1 MGTTQQVILTTT
13 VTASAA
19 LTQQRFVGAD
29 NAPCQAGAV
38 ALGVAEVDAAAGDV
52 TPVNVLGI
60 VAVEA
65 GRQSPEGRSF
75 SRMRTPA
82 PFLRSPQPVRPRQA
96 FLPGLRWMRLWP
108 RVTLSAS
115 CAGCDMYCT
124 WRICLN
130 KYRKGRSLS

>member
-29 NAPCQAGAV
+29 NAPCKVGAV

-65 GRQSPEGRSF
+65 GAAIARGQNVQSDANACAVPQVPAAGE
-75 SRMRTPA
+75 TPA
-82 PFLRSPQPVRPRQA
+82 GISAGIALDEALAEGDVIRILRGV
-96 FLPGLRWMRLWP
+96 
-108 RVTLSAS
+108 
-115 CAGCDMYCT
+115 
-124 WRICLN
+124 
-130 KYRKGRSLS
+130 

>member
-29 NAPCQAGAV
+29 NAPCKAGAV

-65 GRQSPEGRSF
+65 GAAVSRRQIV
-75 SRMRTPA
+75 
-82 PFLRSPQPVRPRQA
+82 Q
-96 FLPGLRWMRLWP
+96 
-108 RVTLSAS
+108 SA
-115 CAGCDMYCT
+115 
-124 WRICLN
+124 
-130 KYRKGRSLS
+130 

>member
-1 MGTTQQVILTTT
+1 MASDTVMALPLT

-65 GRQSPEGRSF
+65 GAAIAKGQNVQSDENACAVPQTAASGD
-75 SRMRTPA
+75 TPA
-82 PFLRSPQPVRPRQA
+82 GISAGIALDEALAEGDVIRILRGV
-96 FLPGLRWMRLWP
+96 
-108 RVTLSAS
+108 
-115 CAGCDMYCT
+115 
-124 WRICLN
+124 
-130 KYRKGRSLS
+130 

>member
-38 ALGVAEVDAAAGDV
+38 ALGVAEVDAAAGDL

-60 VAVEA
+60 VAVEVGAAVTKGQNVQSDASACAVPQTTASGDIPA
-65 GRQSPEGRSF
+65 GISAGIALDEALAEGDVIRI
-75 SRMRTPA
+75 
-82 PFLRSPQPVRPRQA
+82 LRGV
-96 FLPGLRWMRLWP
+96 
-108 RVTLSAS
+108 
-115 CAGCDMYCT
+115 
-124 WRICLN
+124 
-130 KYRKGRSLS
+130 

>member
-65 GRQSPEGRSF
+65 GAAITKGQNVQSDENGCAVPQVPAAGE
-75 SRMRTPA
+75 TPA
-82 PFLRSPQPVRPRQA
+82 GISAGIALDEALAEGDVIRILRGV
-96 FLPGLRWMRLWP
+96 
-108 RVTLSAS
+108 
-115 CAGCDMYCT
+115 
-124 WRICLN
+124 
-130 KYRKGRSLS
+130 

>member
-65 GRQSPEGRSF
+65 GAAIARGQNVQSDANARAVLQVVATDK
-75 SRMRTPA
+75 TPA
-82 PFLRSPQPVRPRQA
+82 GISAGIALDEALAEGDVIRILRGV
-96 FLPGLRWMRLWP
+96 
-108 RVTLSAS
+108 
-115 CAGCDMYCT
+115 
-124 WRICLN
+124 
-130 KYRKGRSLS
+130 

>member
-65 GRQSPEGRSF
+65 GAAIARAERSVGCKCLRRSPDSSIRRHPGRYF
-75 SRMRTPA
+75 SRD
-82 PFLRSPQPVRPRQA
+82 
-96 FLPGLRWMRLWP
+96 
-108 RVTLSAS
+108 
-115 CAGCDMYCT
+115 CAG
-124 WRICLN
+124 
-130 KYRKGRSLS
+130 